1 MNNVAPEN
9 TASLQGRIDDLE
21 QQLRLADEG
30 NARLAARCLSLE
42 QEVQT
47 YLAAHAPH
55 EKQTD
60 SPALLQPVIYYNTG
74 FGFSEKEI
82 LRSKDC
88 NVDLL
93 NNLVSAVFEL
103 PAAAVGL
110 RLDPGE
116 LPCCLAQVGFSDDR
130 VLWHPVNG
138 IPLKND
144 SVLFLNNDP
153 NCLLDGVSPFP
164 AGMEL
169 TVNYRYYPLEDLLN
183 EPLFLAVLESVRQLD
198 QNKNSELQHIAA
210 LEQALQD
217 AGAAQQ
223 QTSAALQK
231 TIAELQ
237 QKNFELQAKSQAY
250 EASLESVLSSRS
262 WKLTSPIRRLLG
274 LFHRSNGTEG
284 QQ

>member
-1 MNNVAPEN
+1 M
-9 TASLQGRIDDLE
+9 
-21 QQLRLADEG
+21 
-30 NARLAARCLSLE
+30 
-42 QEVQT
+42 
-47 YLAAHAPH
+47 
-55 EKQTD
+55 
-60 SPALLQPVIYYNTG
+60 
-74 FGFSEKEI
+74 
-82 LRSKDC
+82 
-88 NVDLL
+88 
-93 NNLVSAVFEL
+93 
-103 PAAAVGL
+103 
-110 RLDPGE
+110 
-116 LPCCLAQVGFSDDR
+116 
-130 VLWHPVNG
+130 LWHPVNG